1 MKYIISLLSLL
12 AFLFQAHGQTIKVT
26 DTKNSPISNVAIYS
40 EKKDQAVLTNEAG
53 EAEISRFKADDILH
67 FQHPAYAEF
76 FIRKKNIRH
85 ATVKLNLRYYA
96 IKESVISVYRWEL
109 NPEEIPNKIVT
120 LTPEEIAIENPQTTA
135 DLLGATKQVYIQKSQ
150 LGGGSPMIRG
160 FATSSV
166 LLVVDRVRMNNA
178 IFRSGNVQNIISLD
192 PNTIGRSE
200 VIFGPGTVTYG
211 SDALGGVM
219 DFHTLQPK
227 LSTSDS
233 ILSQTSALLRHASAA
248 NEFTGHLH
256 TTIGGTKW
264 SSLTSITWSQFDNL
278 EMGTVGNETYQ
289 QFYYPA
295 NWKGTDTTLTNPDP
309 NNQKHSGYRQINL
322 MQKVRF
328 RPNENTSFS
337 YGFHYSETS
346 DVPRYDRLIQWK
358 GDTPKYSQWYYG
370 PQKWMLNSL
379 HFDKKKPTLLFDE
392 LKTTF
397 GYQYFQE
404 SRHDRKYQE
413 TIRRDRTEK
422 LTAISLSIHFE
433 KDLTKK
439 QMLFYGTEYNFN
451 NLNSSGLKTN
461 ILDGSTET
469 SASRYPDGKNHY
481 TTAALFAGHKF
492 SPLNKLTIL
501 SGLRYTHIWSY
512 STFDNT
518 SFYPFPFSSI
528 QLATGAVNGSLGL
541 VYNVKPK
548 TRLRLNLSSGFHAP
562 NIDDL
567 AKVFDSEPGSVVV
580 PNPNLE
586 PEYAYNTDVG
596 IEQEIGEKMRLQV
609 TGFFTRLENAMV
621 RRNFQYNGQ
630 DTLLYD
636 GTPSQVTALVN
647 ADYAN
652 IWGVHAVFEA
662 AISSTQSLS
671 GVVNFTDGQ
680 DSNEN
685 PLRHVAPL
693 FGSLSY
699 TYAKE
704 KLKLVGYI
712 TYNGK
717 ISNDNLAPSEQ
728 SKTHMY
734 KLNSEGLP
742 YSPSWYTLNLKT
754 NYQINPGI
762 TLQAGVENL
771 LNHRYRPYS
780 SGIVAPGRNF
790 IIAVR
795 GTF

>member
-1 MKYIISLLSLL
+1 
-12 AFLFQAHGQTIKVT
+12 
-26 DTKNSPISNVAIYS
+26 
-40 EKKDQAVLTNEAG
+40 
-53 EAEISRFKADDILH
+53 
-67 FQHPAYAEF
+67 
-76 FIRKKNIRH
+76 
-85 ATVKLNLRYYA
+85 
-96 IKESVISVYRWEL
+96 
-109 NPEEIPNKIVT
+109 
-120 LTPEEIAIENPQTTA
+120 
-135 DLLGATKQVYIQKSQ
+135 
-150 LGGGSPMIRG
+150 
-160 FATSSV
+160 
-166 LLVVDRVRMNNA
+166 
-178 IFRSGNVQNIISLD
+178 
-192 PNTIGRSE
+192 
-200 VIFGPGTVTYG
+200 
-211 SDALGGVM
+211 
-219 DFHTLQPK
+219 
-227 LSTSDS
+227 
-233 ILSQTSALLRHASAA
+233 
-248 NEFTGHLH
+248 
-256 TTIGGTKW
+256 
-264 SSLTSITWSQFDNL
+264 
-278 EMGTVGNETYQ
+278 
-289 QFYYPA
+289 
-295 NWKGTDTTLTNPDP
+295 
-309 NNQKHSGYRQINL
+309 
-322 MQKVRF
+322 
-328 RPNENTSFS
+328 
-337 YGFHYSETS
+337 
-346 DVPRYDRLIQWK
+346 
-358 GDTPKYSQWYYG
+358 
-370 PQKWMLNSL
+370 
-379 HFDKKKPTLLFDE
+379 
-392 LKTTF
+392 
-397 GYQYFQE
+397 
-404 SRHDRKYQE
+404 
-413 TIRRDRTEK
+413 
-422 LTAISLSIHFE
+422 
-433 KDLTKK
+433 
-439 QMLFYGTEYNFN
+439 MLFYGTEYNFN